1 MIFIHY
7 MFSLAFDNRYKI
19 YILWLCYPV
28 QLLVIVWTVAHQT
41 TLSMGFFRQEY
52 YSGLLFPPPGYLL
65 NPGTEPTSLAL
76 AVEFFTTEP
85 PRKSI
90 YYGFNCHF
98 ILSMFTPSPFLGPLL
113 EVSLSF
119 KIYLF
124 IWLHWVFTAA
134 CGMFIPGPGIKP
146 GPFELGVWSLSQQ
159 TTREVPHYLYYN
171 DLYSRILS
179 DFGMWGIPWSMLVK

>member
-1 MIFIHY
+1 MTLLSCPTPCDCMDCSPPDYSVHG
-7 MFSLAFDNRYKI
+7 
-19 YILWLCYPV
+19 ILQARILEWVTISSSRVSAKPRDRTHISSIGSWILYH
-28 QLLVIVWTVAHQT
+28 WTT
-41 TLSMGFFRQEY
+41 
-52 YSGLLFPPPGYLL
+52 
-65 NPGTEPTSLAL
+65 
-76 AVEFFTTEP
+76 
-85 PRKSI
+85 RKSI

-124 IWLHWVFTAA
+124 IWLHWVFIAA
-134 CGMFIPGPGIKP
+134 CGMFVPGPGIKP